1 MLKLPPDHRRLDF
14 EFTAPS
20 FAGPENIGF
29 RYRLG
34 SLEEDWT
41 QPTPRSA
48 TYPRLPAG
56 TYSFEVAACNQEG
69 QWSQPVA
76 LNIAVQPFFWQ
87 RWWFR
92 LAVFAAFT
100 GSIIGI
106 VRYVSFRRLR
116 RRLQQLE
123 QQSALHQERARIAK
137 DIHDDLGAN
146 LTQISLLG
154 ELAQQDRATPEKASE
169 HVTKIST
176 TARQLIKSLDE
187 IVWAVNPSNDT
198 LAHLVDYTGQ
208 FALDYLRVAGIR
220 CRLDFP
226 EETPPREVSTDV
238 RHDLFLIVKEALHN
252 VVKHAQATEVWLR
265 IKATEDSLRVS
276 IEDNGRGF
284 DHAPDHA
291 GADGLLNMR
300 SRAEEIGG
308 TCEIQSKS
316 GSGTKVVVELFW
328 DHRLNPTHN
337 GEVK

>member
-1 MLKLPPDHRRLDF
+1 
-14 EFTAPS
+14 
-20 FAGPENIGF
+20 
-29 RYRLG
+29 
-34 SLEEDWT
+34 
-41 QPTPRSA
+41 
-48 TYPRLPAG
+48 
-56 TYSFEVAACNQEG
+56 VACVCA
-69 QWSQPVA
+69 S
-76 LNIAVQPFFWQ
+76 
-87 RWWFR
+87 
-92 LAVFAAFT
+92 
-100 GSIIGI
+100 
-106 VRYVSFRRLR
+106 
-116 RRLQQLE
+116 
-123 QQSALHQERARIAK
+123 
-137 DIHDDLGAN
+137 
-146 LTQISLLG
+146 
-154 ELAQQDRATPEKASE
+154 ATPEKASE

-276 IEDNGRGF
+276 VEDNGGGF
-284 DHAPDHA
+284 DHPPDRA

-300 SRAEEIGG
+300 SRAAEIGG
-308 TCEIQSKS
+308 SCEIQSKS
-316 GSGTKVVVELFW
+316 GAGTKVVVELFW

-337 GEVK
+337 GAVK